1 MQDLSNLVWAF
12 ARLEIEDEELF
23 DIFASQTCE
32 YLEGNLGKGRA
43 LPCKAG
49 TFALKLLL
57 HSVLFIYSLP
67 AIHFTTVRQSLMNI
81 QQQ

>member
-23 DIFASQTCE
+23 DMFASQTCE
-32 YLEGNLGKGRA
+32 YLEGNLGKGGA
-43 LPCKAG
+43 LACKSG

-57 HSVLFIYSLP
+57 HSALFLYSLP
-67 AIHFTTVRQSLMNI
+67 TIHFTTVMQSLVNI
-81 QQQ
+81 LQ